1 LRFWLEADDK
11 VRLADVIALIK
22 YEPWSDVPSVPL
34 KRLMAVPAART
45 AILQAYDAA
54 LAESPDQADSITG
67 ERDQAIAIG
76 GDPKAYIAGID
87 TLLAKK
93 PNDAG
98 TLNEACWARAWLKV
112 DLDAALAQCDK
123 SIAANRQAATLDS
136 RGLVRLQRSEWDKA
150 AADYGDAVAMR
161 PTLASSLYG
170 RGIARKRLGDAAGS
184 KADIAAATMLDSK
197 IADAYAVYGI
207 AP

>member
-1 LRFWLEADDK
+1 
-11 VRLADVIALIK
+11 
-22 YEPWSDVPSVPL
+22 
-34 KRLMAVPAART
+34 MAVPAART

-54 LAESPDQADSITG
+54 LADSPDQADSITG